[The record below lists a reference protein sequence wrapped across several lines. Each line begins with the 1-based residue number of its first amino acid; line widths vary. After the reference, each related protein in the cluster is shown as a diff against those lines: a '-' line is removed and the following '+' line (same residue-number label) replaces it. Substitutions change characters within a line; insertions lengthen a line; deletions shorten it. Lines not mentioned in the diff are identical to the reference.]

1 MPWGE
6 CVVKVSVRAESKKS
20 HMEKGILGSLL
31 EEVQL
36 E

>member
-6 CVVKVSVRAESKKS
+6 CVVKVSVRAESKS